1 MRGTSQRVGAEC
13 TFLRFFALS
22 QGGVPECRCVEFLS
36 EPAPSVRSF
45 AISHLLREVSLSVG
59 SQRVGAECTLLPF
72 FAPSQGGV
80 SGCMDLL
87 SELVLSVRSFAFSH
101 LLRGVSLSVGA

>member
-22 QGGVPECRCVEFLS
+22 QGGVPECRCVELLS
-36 EPAPSVRSF
+36 EPALRVRSF

-59 SQRVGAECTLLPF
+59 AWNVSASWRCTLLRF

-80 SGCMDLL
+80 SECGCVGLL
-87 SELVLSVRSFAFSH
+87 SGLALSVPSLFRTLSG
-101 LLRGVSLSVGA
+101 RGP